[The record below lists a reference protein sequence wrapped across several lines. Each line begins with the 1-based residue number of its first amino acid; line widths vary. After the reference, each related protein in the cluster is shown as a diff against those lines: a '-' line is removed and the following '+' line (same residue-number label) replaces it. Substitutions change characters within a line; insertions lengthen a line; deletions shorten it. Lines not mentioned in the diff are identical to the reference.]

1 MEKTEMFAGRAEED
15 RESMTV
21 DVREIGLEIL
31 LTELVRMWR
40 RVELEAESDGRYCS
54 GRSSS
59 R

>member
-1 MEKTEMFAGRAEED
+1 MFAGRAEED

-21 DVREIGLEIL
+21 VVREIGLEIP

-40 RVELEAESDGRYCS
+40 RVESEVESDDHHCS
-54 GRSSS
+54 GPSSS